1 MLATDL
7 RDLQALLRR
16 KRIMFCYC
24 GYVTDAVLTG
34 VGEALKQK
42 MAIDEADTKTMRSV
56 FAVFVEQMQNI
67 MRYSAERE
75 PPDEVDDEAT
85 REALHHGLRYGVIA
99 IGHDGGVFFVDAGN
113 LVLKH
118 DVERLRAWL
127 ERIRASD
134 KASLKALYREQLR
147 APREEAARGAGVGL
161 IDIALRASKP
171 IEFDFT
177 EVSQQHAFFS
187 LRAEI

>member
-1 MLATDL
+1 
-7 RDLQALLRR
+7 
-16 KRIMFCYC
+16 
-24 GYVTDAVLTG
+24 
-34 VGEALKQK
+34 
-42 MAIDEADTKTMRSV
+42 V

-75 PPDEVDDEAT
+75 PPDEVGNEAA
-85 REALHHGLRYGVIA
+85 REMLHHGLRYGVIA
-99 IGHDGGVFFVDAGN
+99 IGHDADGFFVDAGN

-118 DVERLRAWL
+118 DVERLKSWL
-127 ERIRASD
+127 ERIRASN
-134 KASLKALYREQLR
+134 KAGLKALYREQLR
-147 APREEAARGAGVGL
+147 TPREEATRGAGVGL